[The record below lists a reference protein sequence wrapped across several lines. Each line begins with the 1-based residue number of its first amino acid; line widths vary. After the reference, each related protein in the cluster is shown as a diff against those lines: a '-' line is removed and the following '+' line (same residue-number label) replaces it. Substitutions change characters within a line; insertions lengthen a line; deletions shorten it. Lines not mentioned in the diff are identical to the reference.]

1 MKKFIYLTSFVVMTM
16 MSASCSNDVE
26 DEVIPPQQERKVF
39 KTNMMLNGD
48 KPTFEEKATRAAEEW
63 EDGSKIYLQFAVGK
77 SRVSGMASYDASGA
91 QWTVE
96 LYGALNATND
106 GACEAYYFE
115 NPGSVTY
122 SSVTL
127 NKTTAIYA
135 DKKASYAF
143 EDNTV
148 TVNASLKPMTGRIR
162 MKGSANQSFIAE
174 GITFY
179 GSYNLD
185 DNLFIKGD
193 TAFKASVA
201 KSGYSDY
208 FYGFFADEENRKLT
222 FHDRAN
228 NVSFER
234 VMGENALAEGRSG
247 FIDIPTPTN
256 RSGWTAVRYKD
267 YTVEGVTF
275 RMMKVFNGTKDIT
288 GDYFYIG
295 ETEVTQELWEAVMQ
309 TNPSEV
315 LGEKYPV
322 TNVTRDDCLSFIEKL
337 NSKTDARFALP
348 SEAVWQFAAKGGNLT
363 KGYTYCGS
371 NTAADVAWYSLN
383 SNGQPHEVKLK
394 QPNELG
400 LYDMSGNVAEWTNGL
415 TSWNSAGGLYSY
427 YSYKYYGGYYNSI
440 EYITPTNSDYIK
452 RSLSASEASA
462 NNKGEHIGFRLICDE
477 TTLTL
482 AH

>member
-26 DEVIPPQQERKVF
+26 DEVIPPQQERIVF

-77 SRVSGMASYDASGA
+77 SRVSGMASYDASRS

-106 GACEAYYFE
+106 GTCEAYYFE

-162 MKGSANQSFIAE
+162 MKGSSNQSFITE

-309 TNPSEV
+309 TNPSSV

-322 TNVTRDDCLSFIEKL
+322 TNVTRNDCLSFIEKL

-348 SEAVWQFAAKGGNLT
+348 SEAEWQFAAKGGNLT

-415 TSWNSAGGLYSY
+415 TSWNSAGGINTY

-452 RSLSASEASA
+452 NYLSASDASA
-462 NNKGEHIGFRLICDE
+462 KNKGEHIGFRLICDE

>member
-16 MSASCSNDVE
+16 MSVSCSNDVE
-26 DEVIPPQQERKVF
+26 DEVVPPQQERIVF

-106 GACEAYYFE
+106 GTCEAYYFE

-162 MKGSANQSFIAE
+162 MKGSANQSFITE

-193 TAFKASVA
+193 TAFKATVT

-234 VMGENALAEGRSG
+234 VMGDNALAEGRSG
-247 FIDIPTPTN
+247 FIDIPTPTS

-275 RMMKVFNGTKDIT
+275 RMVKVFNGTKDIT

-295 ETEVTQELWEAVMQ
+295 ETEVTQELWEAVMK

-315 LGEKYPV
+315 QGEKYPV
-322 TNVTRDDCLSFIEKL
+322 TNVTRDDCLSFIDKI
-337 NSKTDARFALP
+337 NSKTGGRFTLP
-348 SEAVWQFAAKGGNLT
+348 FKNEWYFAAKGGNLS

-371 NTAADVAWYSLN
+371 NTATDVSWYELN
-383 SNGQPHEVKLK
+383 SNGMPHEVKLK

-400 LYDMSGNVAEWTNGL
+400 LYDMGGNVAELSNDLASYTWAYS
-415 TSWNSAGGLYSY
+415 TSYSY
-427 YSYKYYGGYYNSI
+427 YYVGGYYSSTTSD
-440 EYITPTNSDYIK
+440 ITPGASNYLRSGSNLSTATSQDKASYIG
-452 RSLSASEASA
+452 L
-462 NNKGEHIGFRLICDE
+462 RLICDE

-482 AH
+482 DR